1 MINRHIFS
9 FLLLLS
15 LGLAADGC
23 GSSGNSST
31 EMLNNGNNNN
41 GGLTVSLA
49 GSNQGAAGAFMD
61 VNGDGLAD
69 QVVTAPYASSS
80 PQIGAALIYLGS
92 STGFASSPVE
102 LKGEGEGDS
111 FGFSFLP
118 IDLDGDGKKTDFAV
132 GALTAEGNAPLSGVV
147 YVYKGGSTSTL
158 VATLKG
164 EEPMDKFGWSL
175 ASGDVNGDGNNDVV
189 VSALYNTHDQ
199 FQGGAIYIYLGDGT
213 TASETPAVVLYDSA
227 GASKGLGYSVA
238 VGDVTG
244 DGNADILAGES
255 SRVLVWYG
263 RSDIQNLSFTAP
275 SITIN
280 GVPDAALAGKSGSGF
295 GKAVAVVGDI
305 DNDGFNDIAI
315 GNPNRSWYNI
325 YDNKGAVYLFKGEV
339 GLPATLFIPE
349 KNTDGTLDSSHTQ
362 YTYLIAKITGQNNQ
376 DRFGSFI
383 LPVGDATGMGSPT
396 PGGKPDII
404 VTAVWGDTDDTV
416 GTGKATGKAYLFS
429 GEHLSMMAEMPASPL
444 YSFSAWDAEKEYKGD
459 ATGSGFGTFVS
470 ITKEGADAVMLI
482 GSPFSSEGTGSVKM
496 VKLGDGSA
504 VPGGATGGG
513 DTTGGL
519 DCH

>member
-1 MINRHIFS
+1 MINRYIFS

-15 LGLAADGC
+15 LGLAANGC
-23 GSSGNSST
+23 GSSGSSST
-31 EMLNNGNNNN
+31 ETLDNGNNNN

-49 GSNQGAAGAFMD
+49 GSNQGTAGAFMD

-92 STGFASSPVE
+92 STGFASSPLE
-102 LKGEGEGDS
+102 LKGDGEGDS
-111 FGFSFLP
+111 FGSSFLP
-118 IDLDGDGKKTDFAV
+118 IDLDGDGKKTDFAIA
-132 GALTAEGNAPLSGVV
+132 ALTAEGDAPLSGVV
-147 YVYKGGSTSTL
+147 YVYKGGDTPAV

-164 EEPMDKFGWSL
+164 EGPMDKFGWSM
-175 ASGDVNGDGNNDVV
+175 ASGDVNGDRKPDMV
-189 VSALYNTHDQ
+189 VSALYNTNLQ
-199 FQGGAIYIYLGDGT
+199 FQGGAVYVYLGDGT
-213 TASETPAVVLYDSA
+213 TVSESPAVALYDTA

-238 VGDVTG
+238 VGDITG

-255 SRVLVWYG
+255 SRVIGWYG
-263 RSDIQNLSFTAP
+263 KADISTLSFASP
-275 SITIN
+275 DIIIN
-280 GVPDAALAGKSGSGF
+280 GVPSAALAGKSVSGF

-315 GNPNRSWYNI
+315 GNPNRSWYSV
-325 YDNKGAVYLFKGEV
+325 YDNKGSMYLFKG
-339 GLPATLFIPE
+339 GAALPATLFIPE
-349 KNTDGTLDSSHTQ
+349 KTTDGTLDSSHTQ

-404 VTAVWGDTDDTV
+404 VTAVWGDADDTV
-416 GTGKATGKAYLFS
+416 GIGKATGKAYLFS
-429 GEHLSMMAEMPASPL
+429 GEHLSMMAEMPASH
-444 YSFSAWDAEKEYKGD
+444 AEKEYKGD
-459 ATGSGFGTFVS
+459 ATGSGFGTFIS
-470 ITKEGADAVMLI
+470 ITKEGPDGVMLV
-482 GSPFSSEGTGSVKM
+482 GTPFTSQGTGGIKM
-496 VKLGDGSA
+496 FKLSDGSA
-504 VPGGATGGG
+504 VTGGATGG
-513 DTTGGL
+513 TSTGGGF